1 LLEDIA
7 HGTIL
12 AMLRWVEGVF
22 QRPAVG
28 NTLEVFA
35 WIIIAFVFGLFI
47 LLVYAICIGDLG

>member
-7 HGTIL
+7 QGKVL
-12 AMLRWVEGVF
+12 AMPRWLEDVF

-28 NTLEVFA
+28 NTLEVFG

-47 LLVYAICIGDLG
+47 LLVYAICFGD